1 MTVLVTG
8 AAGFIGSHTA
18 VRLLSRG
25 EQVVGLDNLNG
36 FYSPDRKRRN
46 LEEVARHQTR
56 SGQFQF
62 VEGDVRD
69 RALLAQLFG
78 QHAFRSVIHLAAMVG
93 VRGSIEKPWEY
104 FDVNVNGTLNLL
116 EAVRTI
122 ASSTPSGERPNFVLA
137 STALVYGRTELIPF
151 VETDA
156 ADRPLSPYAASK
168 RAAEMLGFTY
178 HHLHGLDFTAV
189 RFFTVYG
196 PRGRPEM
203 IAYKWLDS
211 AFGGG
216 ALPYHNDGQMHRDW
230 TFIDDIVSGIVAAS
244 ERRLGYQLINLGRG
258 EPVLLADFVE
268 TLEFVA
274 GRKAQL
280 EPVPMPESDVRYTYA
295 DISKAQELLH
305 YQPRISFEEGIQ
317 RFYSWYTDHV
327 LAPGH
332 GLGGQTVGGQTGGG
346 QMSDGHA
353 TRERMGQGLAHQGPA
368 HQSGS
373 AAGSGEEG

>member
-18 VRLLSRG
+18 ARLLSRG
-25 EQVVGLDNLNG
+25 EEVIGLDNLNS
-36 FYSPDRKRRN
+36 FYSPARKRQN
-46 LEEVARHQTR
+46 LAEVARQQTR

-69 RALLAQLFG
+69 RALLGQLFEK
-78 QHAFRSVIHLAAMVG
+78 HAFRTVIHLAAMVG
-93 VRGSIEKPWEY
+93 VRDSIENPREY
-104 FDVNVNGTLNLL
+104 YDVNVNGTLNLL
-116 EAVRTI
+116 EAVRAQSPLQSTL
-122 ASSTPSGERPNFVLA
+122 SSTVPASQRANFVFA
-137 STALVYGRTELIPF
+137 STSLVYGRTELIPF
-151 VETDA
+151 VETDP
-156 ADRPLSPYAASK
+156 ADHPLSPYAASK

-178 HHLHGLDFTAV
+178 HHLHGIDFSAV
-189 RFFTVYG
+189 RFFSVYG

-203 IAYKWLDS
+203 LAHKWLDS
-211 AFGGG
+211 AFGGA
-216 ALPYHNDGQMHRDW
+216 ALPYPNSGQMHHDW

-295 DISKAQELLH
+295 GIGKAQQLLNYH
-305 YQPRISFEEGIQ
+305 PRISFEEGIQ
-317 RFYSWYTDHV
+317 RFYSWYAEHV
-327 LAPGH
+327 GA
-332 GLGGQTVGGQTGGG
+332 Q
-346 QMSDGHA
+346 DRA
-353 TRERMGQGLAHQGPA
+353 AN
-368 HQSGS
+368 SGS
-373 AAGSGEEG
+373 GAGSAGDG